1 MQHSRTHRRCS
12 GANEH
17 FRRRTE
23 TRVPRSARARDSAYG
38 RPDEERIMA
47 TLKSFDLDDTI
58 AGTNTAIA
66 FTEGAGAMLLAA
78 HASVT
83 GTGNFG
89 GQTLTISG
97 LLPEDEIGFASG
109 VMVSGKHIR
118 IAGTKVASIS
128 GGNGGSDLVI
138 TFDDGAVAQDV
149 QTLLRNL
156 TFVDTSHNPTLHQTL
171 TINLAGTIRTDEVTI
186 TPVNDAPVLTA
197 GGTLHYAENDA
208 ATPINASL
216 SVADVDSAKLTGA
229 SVSITGN
236 FASGQDVL
244 GFVNQNGISGSYNAA
259 TGVLTLS
266 GSSSVANYQ
275 AALRSV
281 TYFNT
286 SDNPSAAA
294 RTISFQV
301 DDGAA
306 ANHASNVAT
315 TSVDV
320 TRVNDAPVVDL
331 NGAPSGTSTALS
343 YHLGDALT
351 AIAPVG
357 TVADVDSTDFN
368 GGSLRIEF
376 TLNGDATDRLAIL
389 TDGVVTLGGGGT
401 VMLNGTPIGMV
412 SGGGAGT

>member
-128 GGNGGSDLVI
+128 GGAGGSRPAI
-138 TFDDGAVAQDV
+138 TLRHAGRGPKVPNP
-149 QTLLRNL
+149 LLKPPVR
-156 TFVDTSHNPTLHQTL
+156 DTSAKPIPPPTLT
-171 TINLAGTIRTDEVTI
+171 
-186 TPVNDAPVLTA
+186 
-197 GGTLHYAENDA
+197 
-208 ATPINASL
+208 
-216 SVADVDSAKLTGA
+216 K
-229 SVSITGN
+229 
-236 FASGQDVL
+236 
-244 GFVNQNGISGSYNAA
+244 
-259 TGVLTLS
+259 
-266 GSSSVANYQ
+266 
-275 AALRSV
+275 
-281 TYFNT
+281 
-286 SDNPSAAA
+286 
-294 RTISFQV
+294 
-301 DDGAA
+301 
-306 ANHASNVAT
+306 
-315 TSVDV
+315 
-320 TRVNDAPVVDL
+320 
-331 NGAPSGTSTALS
+331 
-343 YHLGDALT
+343 
-351 AIAPVG
+351 
-357 TVADVDSTDFN
+357 
-368 GGSLRIEF
+368 
-376 TLNGDATDRLAIL
+376 
-389 TDGVVTLGGGGT
+389 
-401 VMLNGTPIGMV
+401 
-412 SGGGAGT
+412 